1 MKQNYSI
8 FVSIALVAA
17 TMFFCGKN
25 IDFLLYT
32 LLGRSILVLSVI
44 GLTLFNKYAGIIA
57 TIIITTLYNTNDYK
71 EGFTGENDEN
81 DENDENGSETE
92 NPNLS
97 TIPYGAEAFSTP
109 AEIEQQEANDEEE
122 DDDEVKTGNAAED
135 DDDEEVKADN
145 AEELATQGQGP
156 PDTSN
161 TLT

>member
-57 TIIITTLYNTNDYK
+57 TIIITTLYNINDYK
-71 EGFTGENDEN
+71 EGFTGENASKIERPKPTSN
-81 DENDENGSETE
+81 T
-92 NPNLS
+92 
-97 TIPYGAEAFSTP
+97 PYGAEAFSSP
-109 AEIEQQEANDEEE
+109 AEIEKEEDDEEEEEEE
-122 DDDEVKTGNAAED
+122 DDEVKDEKSAE
-135 DDDEEVKADN
+135 
-145 AEELATQGQGP
+145 LTTISQGP
-156 PDTSN
+156 PNTSN
-161 TLT
+161 TLTR